1 MAATTA
7 PSSGLPEKPNMRRYW
22 IVLAFVAGLVAG
34 LVAACGGAAAT
45 GGLPAAGT
53 QDAPGATTNPTSGAA
68 TALNPCT
75 LLTTSEA
82 AAALGGAVDP
92 AKASSPSAPYC
103 YFYAHASADNSV
115 EIYLTKPISFL
126 PNQSSIA
133 GVFEV
138 TKVSGVG
145 DAAYYVNDVGAGTVG
160 LNVKKGETT
169 FVVSVVLKGMTIA
182 ALEDKEKILAIAIAG
197 RV

>member
-22 IVLAFVAGLVAG
+22 IVLAFVAGLVA
-34 LVAACGGAAAT
+34 ACGGAAAT
-45 GGLPAAGT
+45 GGLPTVGT
-53 QDAPGATTNPTSGAA
+53 QNAPGATTNPTSGTAS
-68 TALNPCT
+68 ALNPCT
-75 LLTTSEA
+75 LLTTDEA
-82 AAALGGAVDP
+82 ATALGEAVDP

-103 YFYAHASADNSV
+103 YFYSHANADNSV
-115 EIYLTKPISFL
+115 EIYLTKPTTFL

-145 DAAYYVNDVGAGTVG
+145 DAAYYVNDVSAGTVG
-160 LNVKKGETT
+160 LSVKKGETT
-169 FVVSVVLKGMTIA
+169 FVVSVVLKGATIA
-182 ALEDKEKILAIAIAG
+182 ALEAKEKILAIAIAG